1 MEYPVYYSLEE
12 ARLLLP
18 ILEEKLLKLI
28 QIQKALEFL
37 STVNVEN
44 ESGGQEIDL
53 MITKLNMKYYKK
65 IYLYHKYIAQ
75 LLSLGVVI
83 KDLQQGLID
92 FNAKYGGRDIFLC
105 WRIGEKD
112 IHFWHEIEEGFAGR
126 QPIERLE
133 KKTA

>member
-75 LLSLGVVI
+75 LLSMGVVI

>member
-1 MEYPVYYSLEE
+1 MGYPVYYSLEE

-18 ILEEKLLKLI
+18 TLEEKLLKLI
-28 QIQKALEFL
+28 KIQKALEFL

-53 MITKLNMKYYKK
+53 IITKLNMKYYKK

-75 LLSLGVVI
+75 LLAMGVVI
-83 KDLQQGLID
+83 KDVQQGLID
-92 FNAKYGGRDIFLC
+92 FNAKSDGRDIFLC

-112 IHFWHEIEEGFAGR
+112 IHFWHELDEGFAGR
-126 QPIERLE
+126 QSIELLE